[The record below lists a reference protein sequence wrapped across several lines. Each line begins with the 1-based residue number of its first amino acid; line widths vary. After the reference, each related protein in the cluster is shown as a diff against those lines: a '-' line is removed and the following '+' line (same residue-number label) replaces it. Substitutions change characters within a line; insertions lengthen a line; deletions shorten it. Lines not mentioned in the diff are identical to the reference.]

1 MTTLD
6 IERIKEDTKRLR
18 EAKERED
25 KERGYCILPRNTYAP
40 KVSDQ
45 FALEVYRRYWDEIKK
60 SMTDYATLLLAAKGI
75 RALGEDAKLTE
86 WLDILSVAKFC
97 RDKHLRLHFSIIAQ
111 VFIPTVVSGQ
121 HHPETNYA
129 NLAQLIANVFSR
141 YPPSIQYDSNDNY
154 NGDFE
159 GYYATKREEVLEWKQ
174 TYCIE
179 N

>member
-1 MTTLD
+1 MTTID
-6 IERIKEDTKRLR
+6 IERIKEDSKRLR

-25 KERGYCILPRNTYAP
+25 KERGYCVIPKDRYAP
-40 KVSDQ
+40 VVSDQ
-45 FALEVYRRYWDEIKK
+45 WVLEVYHRHWDEIKK
-60 SMTDYATLLLAAKGI
+60 FMAEYASVLLVAKGI

-111 VFIPTVVSGQ
+111 VFIPTVISGQ
-121 HHPETNYA
+121 RHSGTNYA
-129 NLAQLIANVFSR
+129 TLAQLIANVFSR
-141 YPPSIQYDSNDNY
+141 YPPSIQYDSNDDY
-154 NGDFE
+154 DGDFE